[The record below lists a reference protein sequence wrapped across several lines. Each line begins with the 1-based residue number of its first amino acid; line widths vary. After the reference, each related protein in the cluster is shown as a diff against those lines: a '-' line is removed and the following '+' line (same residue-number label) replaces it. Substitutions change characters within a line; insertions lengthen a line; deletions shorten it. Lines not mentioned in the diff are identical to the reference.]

1 MITRKFKE
9 LTIRDAFMFA
19 AVMSDPEICCRV
31 LELALGIPISE
42 VHIQTEKT
50 MAYHSEYHGVR
61 LDVYAADADRTRF
74 NVEMQVTLQ
83 KFLPKRSRYY
93 HDQIDMDA
101 LLTGDS
107 YESLPDTYVIFIC
120 DFDPFGEGL
129 YRYSTGTVCEETG
142 KSIGDG
148 VKTVYLNAHGKN
160 RDGIP
165 EELMQFLDY
174 VKITGRKETISS
186 VDPFVRHLQNT
197 IYTIKQDRSMEE
209 RYMLLE
215 EMMRNERQEGKI
227 EGKLEG
233 NTEGKQEFLFTA
245 LESKFSVPSELK
257 EKIMSETDIE
267 KLNLWFQFSLKVSSL
282 EEFEQNM

>member
-19 AVMSDPEICCRV
+19 AVMSDPEICRRV

-107 YESLPDTYVIFIC
+107 YESLPDTYVSFIC

-174 VKITGRKETISS
+174 VKNTGRKETIST

-197 IYTIKQDRSMEE
+197 IDAIKQNRSMEE

-215 EMMRNERQEGKI
+215 EMMRNEKQEGI
-227 EGKLEG
+227 QQGSQQMLIQCLVDFLE
-233 NTEGKQEFLFTA
+233 A
-245 LESKFSVPSELK
+245 KFSVSDTMVK
-257 EKIMSETDIE
+257 KIESETDIC
-267 KLNLWFQFSLKVSSL
+267 KLQTWFQLSLKVSSI
-282 EEFEQNM
+282 EEFEKNM